1 MKNIKVLAI
10 TAAIVSLFILLT
22 GCGKSNVQTQTSQ
35 KETIKIGAILP
46 LTGPVSSYGNAVSN
60 GIKLAVDEINAKGGV
75 LGKQVEVIYK
85 DDQGDSDKT
94 KAAFEQ
100 LASDGNVTSIIGAV
114 TSKSSLAITGE
125 AQAKHIVMI
134 SPTSTNDAVTN
145 AGDYIFRACYND
157 SYQGE
162 VVANFAVNNLKVKRA
177 AVLYDANNTYCKDL
191 SKKFIDTLGT
201 LGAEVVA
208 NESYNTGDK
217 DLSTQIKKIKTS
229 NPDVIFVPDY
239 SNVIPDIAKQ
249 IKNNG
254 ISAPLLG
261 ADGWDGVTDNGG
273 DELVGSYYS
282 NHFSADANDPLV
294 KVFVKVYQNKYN
306 SVPNAFAALGYDSFN
321 ILAQAIQSAGSTE
334 ADKIKDSLKN
344 TNGKFVT
351 GNIRFDEN
359 RNPRKSAVMLKIDKG
374 NDGKLTTV
382 YAGTVELK

>member
-217 DLSTQIKKIKTS
+217 DLSTQIKKIKAS